1 MRPLRFA
8 AYKQFTWWIY
18 QPIGKGNRQV
28 IPSCVLWCIRSVY
41 EERDGTHRKEVA
53 AFGDITTQQ
62 KLPAQSY
69 NRNTGR
75 RCKIRSNLAMK
86 TQERRYQRRSGV
98 FFVTFEHISQL
109 ILLFLLLTLNR

>member
-1 MRPLRFA
+1 MEH
-8 AYKQFTWWIY
+8 
-18 QPIGKGNRQV
+18 IGKKWLLLETLL
-28 IPSCVLWCIRSVY
+28 PS
-41 EERDGTHRKEVA
+41 K
-53 AFGDITTQQ
+53 

-109 ILLFLLLTLNR
+109 ILLFLLLTLNRSLFAMYSLFKNTS